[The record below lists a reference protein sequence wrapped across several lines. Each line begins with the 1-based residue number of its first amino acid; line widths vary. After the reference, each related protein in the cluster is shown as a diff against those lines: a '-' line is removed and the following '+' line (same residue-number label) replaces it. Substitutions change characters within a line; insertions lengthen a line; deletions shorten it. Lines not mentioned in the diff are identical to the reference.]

1 MYRIAIN
8 GTSSRTGGGK
18 SILHN
23 YIRLLDRSVL
33 DDEYVLLTA
42 DPHAFKWITN
52 SRIEVVA
59 LRKRYGHTVFSPLVH
74 EVVLDRLLKQHGIDL
89 VFNLGDLVVRT
100 DVRQVYLFDWPY
112 AIYPNS
118 VVWKRMDRRDWLIRK
133 VKLLLLRRRIRRPVV
148 TIAQT
153 AVAKEALKQLYRLSN
168 VAIVPNAVSLDN
180 LDVTGGKYFALPEG
194 KKKLLYLTY
203 YYPHKN
209 LEILLDVAKKIRQL
223 GRDYTIVLTISANQH
238 KKAARLLQEIR
249 DQELDKT
256 IVNVGPVAMAD
267 VPSLYRT
274 CDGLLMPTLLESFS
288 GTYVEAMFHRIPI
301 FTSDLDFAKGVCG
314 DAACYFDPHDPDDI
328 LSKIDSVFDSSLRS
342 ASLISAGRRVLASF
356 VDWPHAFTVYQRII
370 RDELAGATR

>member
-1 MYRIAIN
+1 MRRIAIN

-18 SILHN
+18 SILYN
-23 YIRLLDRSVL
+23 YVRLLDRSVL
-33 DDEYVLLTA
+33 DDKYVLMTT

-52 SRIEVVA
+52 ARIEVVG
-59 LRKRYGHTVFSPLVH
+59 LRKCYERTVFSPFVH
-74 EVVLDRLLKQHGIDL
+74 EVILDRLLKRYGIDL

-100 DVRQVYLFDWPY
+100 DITQVYLFDWPY
-112 AIYPNS
+112 AIYPDS
-118 VVWKRMDRRDWLIRK
+118 VVWKRMDRRDWLIRQ
-133 VKLLLLRRRIRRPVV
+133 VKLLLLRRRIRLPVV

-153 AVAKEALKQLYRLSN
+153 AVAKEALEQLYRLPN
-168 VAIVPNAVSLDN
+168 VAIVPNAVSLDH
-180 LDVTGGKYFALPEG
+180 LDFGGGKHFPLPEG
-194 KKKLLYLTY
+194 KKLLYLTY

-209 LEILLDVAKKIRQL
+209 LEILIGVAKKIRQL

-238 KKAARLLQEIR
+238 KKAGRLLQEIR
-249 DQELDKT
+249 DQDLDKI
-256 IVNVGPVAMAD
+256 IVNVGPVAMED
-267 VPSLYRT
+267 VPALYRT

-370 RDELAGATR
+370 RDELAGPTR